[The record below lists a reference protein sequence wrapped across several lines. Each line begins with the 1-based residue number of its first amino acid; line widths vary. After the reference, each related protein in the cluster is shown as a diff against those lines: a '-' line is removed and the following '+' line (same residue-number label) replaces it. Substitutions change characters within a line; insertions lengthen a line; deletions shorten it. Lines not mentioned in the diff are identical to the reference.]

1 VPNVRVLA
9 LDHANEPG
17 QALSGSGAEEEDMPK
32 VTTFATLFAGGGLAD
47 IGMQQAGLTPL
58 WAVEYDAAIADCYR
72 ANHGDH
78 IIVDDVRQVAF
89 DALPAPDLL
98 WLSPP
103 CPSFSVAKADR
114 GETVTDLEIA
124 DACARAIATLKPRA
138 VILENVRGYATSQ
151 SFARI
156 RATLDALDY
165 WSSASVINS
174 ADVGTPQTRE
184 RLIMRAVA
192 GGWMQ
197 ADRPWPAPV
206 RWRGWYE
213 AIKDLISTLP
223 ASQFAPWQLARLPE
237 DVRGYLLVGAGGYD
251 GNVVQAQAGSPSF
264 TVTANNNQ
272 SHQIRAFIVDG
283 TPNGNG
289 ERITVRPADSPMFTV
304 ISGARAAGGSRA
316 WLSTGR
322 VVALTPRALARFQ
335 GVPDTYALPDR
346 KASACRII
354 GNGVAVDVAR
364 VATETLLCRK

>member
-1 VPNVRVLA
+1 MRVLA
-9 LDHANEPG
+9 PDDTDEPG
-17 QALSGSGAEEEDMPK
+17 QAISGPGAEGEDMPEIA
-32 VTTFATLFAGGGLAD
+32 TFATLFAGGGLAD
-47 IGMQQAGLTPL
+47 IGMRQAGLGPL
-58 WAVEYDAAIADCYR
+58 WAVEYDAAIADVYR

-78 IIVDDVRQVAF
+78 VIVDDVRRVTF

-103 CPSFSVAKADR
+103 CPSFSVAKADG

-156 RATLDALDY
+156 RAALDALDY

-184 RLIMRAVA
+184 RLIMRAVI

-213 AIKDLISTLP
+213 AIEDLIPTLP
-223 ASQFAPWQLARLPE
+223 PSQFADWQIKRLPE
-237 DVRGYLLVGAGGYD
+237 EIKGHLLVSNLRHTITPKA
-251 GNVVQAQAGSPSF
+251 
-264 TVTANNNQ
+264 TVRKMSDPATTVIASSMDRPNWTD
-272 SHQIRAFIVDG
+272 RAFIVDG

-289 ERITVRPADSPMFTV
+289 ERITVRPADSSMFTV
-304 ISGARAAGGSRA
+304 ISWARAAGGSRA
-316 WLSTGR
+316 WLGTGR

-346 KASACRII
+346 KALACRII

-364 VATETLLCRK
+364 VATETLCLK